1 MKRCCSFLA
10 CLAAVLAGVAS
21 AGPDR
26 RGHQPQPPRAD
37 RSTETARAHPM
48 PPASLDDV
56 IAALYDGV
64 SGDADEPRDW
74 EAFSRLFVPGARLT
88 VTRADA
94 AEGIATDGLAGDVLD
109 VARFAALND
118 RLFKGRGFHEREL
131 HRETSH
137 YGGIAHVWSVYESRR
152 TREGDPYARGAN
164 SLQLLRTRDGWRIV
178 SVTWDQ
184 ETPAQPLPQR
194 FPAVAARRL
203 LAPSPVSG
211 GSENPTPEHAR

>member
-10 CLAAVLAGVAS
+10 CLAAVLSGVAT

-26 RGHQPQPPRAD
+26 RDYPPPQPRAAG
-37 RSTETARAHPM
+37 STETTRAHPP

-74 EAFSRLFVPGARLT
+74 GAFSRLFVPGARLT
-88 VTRADA
+88 VTRADG
-94 AEGIATDGLAGDVLD
+94 EGGIDTHGLAGDVLD

-164 SLQLLRTRDGWRIV
+164 SLQLLRTRDGWRIL

-194 FPAVAARRL
+194 FSAVPARRL
-203 LAPSPVSG
+203 PAPSPDTDSIE
-211 GSENPTPEHAR
+211 SPAPEHAR